1 MRIANLKLNM
11 YISRDYILDRRIE
24 VAKIGDMEN
33 YNFIIWKKAVI
44 DTWEWLINW
53 KQSVGTWII
62 TFIVG
67 TLVYWWCDRKEAVLD
82 NILLNALILPI
93 SAAMVLGV
101 MFLWNLI
108 VTSKICYER
117 INKLELSVKELNGKS
132 CSLIEDRLNRVRENI
147 KCLIKDAPKDIRLGQ
162 DQSKLFAWSQAVV
175 GMLNKTVKPRILK
188 IYLPAEITA
197 SGNNLLE
204 SIASLSGRPKT
215 TSTFRL
221 NTV

>member
-1 MRIANLKLNM
+1 M

-108 VTSKICYER
+108 VVPIKSAM
-117 INKLELSVKELNGKS
+117 SV
-132 CSLIEDRLNRVRENI
+132 
-147 KCLIKDAPKDIRLGQ
+147 
-162 DQSKLFAWSQAVV
+162 
-175 GMLNKTVKPRILK
+175 
-188 IYLPAEITA
+188 
-197 SGNNLLE
+197 
-204 SIASLSGRPKT
+204 
-215 TSTFRL
+215 
-221 NTV
+221 